1 MFILETFI
9 VQIFCYFFIY
19 AFLGWCAE
27 VMFHTMITGKWVN
40 RGFLNGPVCP
50 IYGFGMLLILLVL
63 DPLKKNIVL
72 LFVGSVILTSGLE
85 FITGWVLKN
94 LFHLTWWDYSNRPF
108 NLGGY
113 ICLEFSIMWG
123 IAGVIIVEII
133 HPIIQ
138 RFIEAL
144 PFTVAI
150 FFVVLFSVILI
161 LDFIATL
168 ATLIGFQR
176 DVREL
181 ERIGLGIRK
190 LSDSLSHELS
200 DVTKIADNKVE
211 ETRAELQAKLELL
224 EKQNSFLKKHILE
237 KRFLGSHRFFGS
249 LPKLHLTK
257 HESILVQ
264 LKDEFNKLRNDNK

>member
-1 MFILETFI
+1 METFI
-9 VQIFCYFFIY
+9 VRIFCYFFIY

-144 PFTVAI
+144 PFTVEI

-161 LDFIATL
+161 LDFISTL

-200 DVTKIADNKVE
+200 DVTKLADNKVE
-211 ETRAELQAKLELL
+211 ETREELQAKLELL
-224 EKQNSFLKKHILE
+224 EKKNDILKKHILE

-249 LPKLHLTK
+249 LPKLHFTK

>member
-1 MFILETFI
+1 MGTFI

-63 DPLKKNIVL
+63 DPLKKNIFL

-94 LFHLTWWDYSNRPF
+94 LFHLTWWDYSDRPF
-108 NLGGY
+108 NIGGY

-150 FFVVLFSVILI
+150 FFVILFSVILI
-161 LDFIATL
+161 LDFISTL

-200 DVTKIADNKVE
+200 DVTKLADNKVE
-211 ETRAELQAKLELL
+211 ETREELQAKLELL
-224 EKQNSFLKKHILE
+224 EKQNAFLKKHILD
-237 KRFLGSHRFFGS
+237 KRFLGSHRFFSS
-249 LPKLHLTK
+249 LPKLHFTK
-257 HESILVQ
+257 HESLLVQ

>member
-9 VQIFCYFFIY
+9 IQIFCYFFIY

-138 RFIEAL
+138 RFIDAL

-224 EKQNSFLKKHILE
+224 EKQNAFLKKHILE

>member
-9 VQIFCYFFIY
+9 IQIFCYFFIY

>member
-1 MFILETFI
+1 
-9 VQIFCYFFIY
+9 
-19 AFLGWCAE
+19 
-27 VMFHTMITGKWVN
+27 
-40 RGFLNGPVCP
+40 
-50 IYGFGMLLILLVL
+50 
-63 DPLKKNIVL
+63 
-72 LFVGSVILTSGLE
+72 
-85 FITGWVLKN
+85 
-94 LFHLTWWDYSNRPF
+94 
-108 NLGGY
+108 
-113 ICLEFSIMWG
+113 MWG

-224 EKQNSFLKKHILE
+224 EKQNAFLKKHILE

-249 LPKLHLTK
+249 LPKLHFTK
-257 HESILVQ
+257 HESIHIQ